1 MKRQW
6 QIRRQFQPTVD
17 GARRWDHAYQHLMQ
31 WSQPTEA
38 TTAPVP
44 STPLKT
50 SSEVMY
56 DKRHLCPRLDRLS
69 SPRSHH

>member
-17 GARRWDHAYQHLMQ
+17 GARRWDHAYQHLMP

-56 DKRHLCPRLDRLS
+56 TYCMHLRCVT
-69 SPRSHH
+69 